1 MNELI
6 QIGPISPM
14 CQRLIDDM
22 TMRRCWKETQR
33 NYLRDVARFASRL
46 DVRQFQIEQQQAG
59 VPAPTMNSIVSAP
72 RFFKQTLDRPD
83 LARRIGSAS
92 LAIIGPRTA
101 RAIAALSPLPTCPHY
116 PDTMPPARRMDGTD
130 HAFRNP

>member
-46 DVRQFQIEQQQAG
+46 APILRAG
-59 VPAPTMNSIVSAP
+59 SVQP
-72 RFFKQTLDRPD
+72 RWQ
-83 LARRIGSAS
+83 S
-92 LAIIGPRTA
+92 LAPVPRGRSRRSRPFQLALITRIPCHLPDAWTGRIMPLEILETCA
-101 RAIAALSPLPTCPHY
+101 RTSDCPY
-116 PDTMPPARRMDGTD
+116 EEWQKL
-130 HAFRNP
+130 

>member
-46 DVRQFQIEQQQAG
+46 GRSPHTASAEDVRQFQIEQQQA
-59 VPAPTMNSIVSAP
+59 
-72 RFFKQTLDRPD
+72 
-83 LARRIGSAS
+83 
-92 LAIIGPRTA
+92 
-101 RAIAALSPLPTCPHY
+101 LPTCPHY

>member
-33 NYLRDVARFASRL
+33 
-46 DVRQFQIEQQQAG
+46 E
-59 VPAPTMNSIVSAP
+59 P
-72 RFFKQTLDRPD
+72 
-83 LARRIGSAS
+83 
-92 LAIIGPRTA
+92 A
-101 RAIAALSPLPTCPHY
+101 RALAPH
-116 PDTMPPARRMDGTD
+116 R
-130 HAFRNP
+130 